1 MNMSDSERLGAGMSG
16 LGLDLCDAPEDAD
29 VVVLNTCVVRQSA
42 EDTATGMLGKL
53 KKVKDSNPD
62 RMIVVMGC
70 MVGAKDIDLRR
81 RFPQVD
87 LWARPQDFNPILESV
102 CVQARYRER
111 RFGRLLGE
119 SRSE

>member
-16 LGLDLCDAPEDAD
+16 LGLDLIDKPEEAD

-53 KKVKDSNPD
+53 KKVKDADPD

-70 MVGAKDIDLRR
+70 MVGPSDVDLRR
-81 RFPQVD
+81 AISAGGS
-87 LWARPQDFNPILESV
+87 LWRTTAGFHADS
-102 CVQARYRER
+102 
-111 RFGRLLGE
+111 
-119 SRSE
+119 